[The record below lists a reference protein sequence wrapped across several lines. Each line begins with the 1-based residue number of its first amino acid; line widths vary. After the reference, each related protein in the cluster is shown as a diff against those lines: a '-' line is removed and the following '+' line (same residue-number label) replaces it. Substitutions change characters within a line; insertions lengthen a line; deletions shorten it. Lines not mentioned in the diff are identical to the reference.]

1 MTEPGSGIGGR
12 WSPARFKVV
21 ALLGATQIIAWGTT
35 FYLLAVLATPIARDT
50 GWSTTAVV
58 GGLSWSLLFS
68 GLAAPRIG
76 RVIDRYGGRWTLVGG
91 SLLIAAGLTLLGAA
105 PNLAVYYAAWTV
117 LGLGM
122 AAGLYDAAF
131 ATIGRLYGSTAR
143 PSITGLTLLGGLAST
158 VAWPIIAILEGY
170 LGWRATCFALAA
182 VHGLVSMPLHA
193 FALPKP
199 PPAAVPA
206 AEAVEH
212 ESARTP
218 APAEANRLFFLI
230 AIAFTLYAFISSGL
244 SVHVLEVL
252 RRLGLEVAGAI
263 AIGMVIGP
271 AQVTSR
277 IIEFT
282 MGQRAHPIWT
292 ARTGIGLCTIGVV
305 LLLAI
310 GPGAAIAAMA
320 VYGAGNGIMTIA
332 RGTLP
337 LALFGPHGYG
347 ARIGRIA
354 QPALIAQALAPIALA
369 AVLEH
374 AGASA
379 LLGVTAIIALCA
391 AAAFWLIRP
400 GA

>member
-1 MTEPGSGIGGR
+1 MTDPGSGIGGR
-12 WSPARFKVV
+12 RSSARVKVV
-21 ALLGATQIIAWGTT
+21 ALLGATQIVAWGTT
-35 FYLLAVLATPIARDT
+35 FYLLAVLATPIGRDT
-50 GWSTTAVV
+50 RWSTTAIV

-68 GLAAPRIG
+68 GLAAPLVG

-91 SLLIAAGLTLLGAA
+91 SSLIAAGLALLGAA
-105 PNLAVYYAAWTV
+105 PNLAVYYAAWTI

-131 ATIGRLYGSTAR
+131 AAIGRLYGSTAR

-158 VAWPIIAILEGY
+158 VAWPIVAILEGY
-170 LGWRATCFALAA
+170 LGWRGTCFVLAA
-182 VHGLVSMPLHA
+182 VHALVSMPLHA

-199 PPAAVPA
+199 SPIAVPA
-206 AEAVEH
+206 AQAVEP
-212 ESARTP
+212 ETGP
-218 APAEANRLFFLI
+218 AVAAAKTNRLFVLI
-230 AIAFTLYAFISSGL
+230 ATAFTLYAFISSGL

-271 AQVTSR
+271 AQVASR
-277 IIEFT
+277 ILEFT
-282 MGQRAHPIWT
+282 LGQRAHPIWT
-292 ARTGIGLCTIGVV
+292 ARTGIGLCTIGIVS
-305 LLLAI
+305 LLAI
-310 GPGAAIAAMA
+310 GPGAAIVAMA
-320 VYGAGNGIMTIA
+320 LYGAGNGIMTIA

-337 LALFGPHGYG
+337 LALFGAHGYG

-354 QPALIAQALAPIALA
+354 RPALIAQASAPIALA
-369 AVLEH
+369 AVLDH

-379 LLGVTAIIALCA
+379 LLAVTAVVALCA

-400 GA
+400 PK